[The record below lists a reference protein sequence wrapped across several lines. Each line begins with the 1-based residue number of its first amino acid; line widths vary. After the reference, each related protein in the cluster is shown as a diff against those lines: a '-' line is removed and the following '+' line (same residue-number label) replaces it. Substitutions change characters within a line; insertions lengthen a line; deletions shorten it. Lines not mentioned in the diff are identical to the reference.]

1 MGQGRRKPSLPSPH
15 PRIGK
20 ANALTVEQLCL
31 SILYEGEATGYDIR
45 RHFREGEAA
54 LFADASIGA
63 IYPALAKLEAK
74 GLVGFVIEE
83 QIGKPSRK
91 VYRITEAGRQTFVA
105 ALREPLTKDKYQS
118 AFLHFLRFAHLA
130 PCDIVAAH
138 IEARQ
143 QLLDEELLRLET
155 MLSHPS
161 DSPQGGW
168 MLEYALSVTEAM
180 RDGLDNVVR
189 KICADPRYARHHT
202 AEPRS
207 SSSQ

>member
-1 MGQGRRKPSLPSPH
+1 M
-15 PRIGK
+15 
-20 ANALTVEQLCL
+20 TVEQLCL

-45 RHFREGEAA
+45 RHFSAGEAA

-105 ALREPLTKDKYQS
+105 ALREPLAKDKYQS
-118 AFLHFLRFAHLA
+118 SFLHFLRFAHLA
-130 PCDIVAAH
+130 PRDIVAAH

-143 QLLDEELLRLET
+143 QHLEDELTRLEA

-161 DSPQGGW
+161 DTPQGRW

-180 RDGLDNVVR
+180 RDGLDTVIR
-189 KICADPRYARHHT
+189 KICTDPRCAKRQTTEQH
-202 AEPRS
+202 S